1 MQLFQDVR
9 HALRAMRKSPGVMAT
24 AVVALALGMGANT
37 AIFSVV
43 NSMLLNPAPL
53 RDMRDPGRLVMIWE
67 KLPGMNMPP
76 FVDRMPVAA
85 ANIEQWRQ
93 HARSFDG
100 ITGFQPDDYN
110 LGARSSSPGD
120 RPERVEGL
128 IVEPRFFALTGIRP
142 ENGRV
147 FTFDEARNSA
157 DRVAMVS
164 DELWRKRFGGDRN
177 LSGKTIQ
184 VNGVERAIVGVLP
197 PKFRMPAWWGGFDQK
212 SPQVWTPVDLAS
224 LKTEQ
229 ERWGLAW
236 FAYGRL
242 QPGVSASQARSEL
255 TVLFAALKK
264 EHPDENVG
272 SGVNVFP
279 LALENTGPDM
289 RREVLV
295 LQIAVAFVLLIA
307 CANVANLLLARAV
320 GRRRELCIRLAL
332 GSGRARIVR
341 LLLTESM
348 ILSIAA
354 GVLGSVLAW
363 WALAGLAA
371 LAPKD
376 SHEFHNL
383 SVDTTVLAFTFLVSL
398 VTAFLFGL
406 APALHAAGQNVNE
419 SLGKGGRSIGS
430 GPKWLRSGMVV
441 GETALALVLLAGAGL
456 MIRSLG
462 ALMNVDLGYRIDYLL
477 TTKLSVA
484 NPATAADPDKL
495 KLFCDAVLDRATHL
509 PGVVSASISSTLPMA
524 DFTESNYNIDGAPK
538 TREMRIASQS
548 RVSEGFFRTL
558 RMPILR
564 GRDFTR
570 EEAEAAKPDVVIVSA
585 SFARRNWPGQD
596 ALGKVVLLPDGD
608 KERRVIVV
616 GITTDTHQM
625 GPDHEPVPALFI
637 PSRAYDNF
645 DVALRT
651 TGDPAALTSA
661 LERAVWSVD
670 PQQPVQDMLSMQK
683 RLHDWGDE
691 RRFYMIVMGLF
702 AGLALVLAA
711 LGLYGVLAYVVS
723 LRTRE
728 IGVRMALGAD
738 RPAVLKLVVGQGLR
752 LTLAGAAVGL
762 AGALFLTRMMQ
773 SMVFGVSTS
782 DPVTFIASPVAFLAA
797 ALLATWLPARRASRV
812 DPMEALRSE

>member
-1 MQLFQDVR
+1 
-9 HALRAMRKSPGVMAT
+9 MRKSPGVMVT
-24 AVVALALGMGANT
+24 AILALALGMGANT

-43 NSMLLNPAPL
+43 NSILLNPAPL
-53 RDMRDPGRLVMIWE
+53 RGMRDPSRLVMIWE

-76 FVDRMPVAA
+76 FVDRMNVAA
-85 ANIEQWRQ
+85 ANIEQWRHQ
-93 HARSFDG
+93 ARSFEG
-100 ITGFQPDDYN
+100 ITGFQPNDDYN

-128 IVEPRFFALTGIRP
+128 TVEPRFFSLTGIRP
-142 ENGRV
+142 ATGRV
-147 FTFDEARNSA
+147 FTSDEARNSA
-157 DRVAMVS
+157 DRVVMVS
-164 DELWRKRFGGDRN
+164 DDLWRKRFGGDRN

-184 VNGVERAIVGVLP
+184 VNGVERTIVGVLP
-197 PKFRMPAWWGGFDQK
+197 AKFQMPAWWAGFEQK
-212 SPQVWTPVDLAS
+212 SPQIWTPVDLAS
-224 LKTEQ
+224 LNGQEQ
-229 ERWGLAW
+229 RWSLSW
-236 FAYGRL
+236 FVYGRL
-242 QPGVSASQARSEL
+242 RPGVSASQARSEL
-255 TVLFAALKK
+255 SVLFAAAKK

-279 LALENTGPDM
+279 LALENTGSDM
-289 RREVLV
+289 RTEVLA

-307 CANVANLLLARAV
+307 CANIANLLLARAV
-320 GRRRELCIRLAL
+320 GRQRELSIRLAL

-354 GVLGSVLAW
+354 GALGTVLAW
-363 WALAGLAA
+363 WAVAALGA

-376 SHEFHNL
+376 SYGFHNL
-383 SVDTTVLAFTFLVSL
+383 RVDRLVLAFSFLVAM

-406 APALHAAGQNVNE
+406 APALHAARQNVNE
-419 SLGKGGRSIGS
+419 SLSKGGRSIGG
-430 GPKWLRSGMVV
+430 GPKWLHSGMVV

-456 MIRSLG
+456 MIRSLS
-462 ALMNVDLGYRIDYLL
+462 ALMSVNLGYRIDHLL

-484 NPATAADPDKL
+484 NPATVANPEKL
-495 KLFCDAVLDRATHL
+495 RAFCDSVLDRAAHL
-509 PGVVSASISSTLPMA
+509 PGVGSASISSALPMA
-524 DFTESNYNIDGAPK
+524 DFTESNYNIEGAPK
-538 TREMRIASQS
+538 TRDMRIASQS
-548 RVSEGFFRTL
+548 RVSEGFFETL
-558 RMPILR
+558 GMPIVR
-564 GRDFTR
+564 GRNFTR
-570 EEAEAAKPDVVIVSA
+570 EEAEAAKPGVVIVSD
-585 SFARRNWPGQD
+585 SFARRNWPGQNT
-596 ALGKVVLLPDGD
+596 LGKVVLLPDGD
-608 KERRVIVV
+608 KERRVVVV
-616 GITTDTHQM
+616 GITADTHQM

-637 PSRAYDNF
+637 PSRVYDNF

-651 TGDPAALTSA
+651 TGDPAALAAA
-661 LERAVWSVD
+661 LEHAIWSVD
-670 PQQPVQDMLSMQK
+670 PQQPVQEMLSMQK
-683 RLHDWGDE
+683 RLHAWGDE

-752 LTLAGAAVGL
+752 LTLAGAAVGM
-762 AGALFLTRMMQ
+762 AGALLLTRLMQ

-782 DPVTFIASPVAFLAA
+782 DPVTFLAAPTALIAA